1 MESEGKVLKK
11 REELTDEERQAEA
24 ARKQERARQR
34 RDERIAKIKEV
45 QKDPP
50 EEYLR
55 AIALEVRVGTETK
68 NYAAVAKK
76 EQLSGLDL
84 QVSITF
90 SFSYF
95 LFAFLFS
102 FFLYL
107 IKLTITCCR
116 CASCETP

>member
-1 MESEGKVLKK
+1 MAEQERLESEGKVKK
-11 REELTDEERQAEA
+11 REELTDEERQEEA

-68 NYAAVAKK
+68 NYAAIAKK

-84 QVSITF
+84 QVSVNF
-90 SFSYF
+90 S
-95 LFAFLFS
+95 FS
-102 FFLYL
+102 FFLFFL
-107 IKLTITCCR
+107 SRFFSLSFST
-116 CASCETP
+116 